1 MLARETHTF
10 FFPIEHAWRRLSLGI
25 GNSVHSSGSASLQS
39 LWNKLSSFPL
49 LGKVGWARKS
59 IEYWVVHQGP
69 FMGLSLLTRF
79 MPKLL
84 TEGLRAILR
93 DMLKI
98 VWV

>member
-1 MLARETHTF
+1 M
-10 FFPIEHAWRRLSLGI
+10 
-25 GNSVHSSGSASLQS
+25 
-39 LWNKLSSFPL
+39 
-49 LGKVGWARKS
+49 GWARKS

-93 DMLKI
+93 DMFKI